1 VCANLETGKLARRRK
16 PGKVFGLHFLLGQYV
31 ANLLHFANVIDRIHL
46 LDVHRI
52 DVFKAQRIQALAE
65 SCARTSAN
73 RNLAN
78 RQKAES
84 QRSAM

>member
-1 VCANLETGKLARRRK
+1 VCANLETGRLARHRK
-16 PGKVFGLHFLLGQYV
+16 PGEVFGLHFLLTQSV
-31 ANLLHFANVIDRIHL
+31 TNLLRFANVIDRIHL

-84 QRSAM
+84 QR